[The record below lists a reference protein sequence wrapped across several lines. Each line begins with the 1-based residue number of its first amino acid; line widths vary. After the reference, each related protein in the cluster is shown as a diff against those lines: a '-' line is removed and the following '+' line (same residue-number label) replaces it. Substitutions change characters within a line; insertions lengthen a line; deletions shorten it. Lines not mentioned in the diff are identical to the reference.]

1 MLQASLMP
9 LVIFTLAPPSLL
21 FAHNNLE
28 IHENA
33 AAANRQ
39 VQPALSLH
47 EMTTTETSTVTAMG
61 ANLTSGRPAESDP
74 PPPLV
79 MTKFWQSNGKIKG
92 LFKVKASK
100 ADNDLLAASI
110 RRVIRR
116 PELQEHQEV
125 FFTHYQ
131 VNQPTPEDI
140 QTRLDS
146 Q

>member
-9 LVIFTLAPPSLL
+9 LVVFTLAPPSLP
-21 FAHNNLE
+21 FTHNTLE

-33 AAANRQ
+33 AAANRR
-39 VQPALSLH
+39 VQPGLSLH
-47 EMTTTETSTVTAMG
+47 ELIPLETSTVAAMG
-61 ANLTSGRPAESDP
+61 ANLTSGMLAESDP

-79 MTKFWQSNGKIKG
+79 MTKSWQCNGKIKG
-92 LFKVKASK
+92 LFKVKASR

-110 RRVIRR
+110 RWVISR